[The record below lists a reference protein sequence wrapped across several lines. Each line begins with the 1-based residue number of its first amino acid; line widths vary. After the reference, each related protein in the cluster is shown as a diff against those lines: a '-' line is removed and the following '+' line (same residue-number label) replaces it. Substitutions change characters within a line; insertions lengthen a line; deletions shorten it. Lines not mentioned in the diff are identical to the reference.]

1 MLYLWTGT
9 CQSHHATKTS
19 PRCFYLCRM
28 AVGNPPQPTQFTCG
42 SSSFHELQWIF
53 PAILQERG
61 VGVVNMKL
69 NYKTWIGMLLLA
81 GTLFAG
87 APAAFSQVSIGI
99 QIGAPPPAQ
108 VVAVRPPS
116 PYPEDNAYVWVEG
129 YWYPSE
135 GHYAGTPS
143 DTTAPVTSLTSPT
156 SGATISE
163 TASLAASASDNVGV
177 TKVEFYANGSLKGT
191 DTTSPYSYS
200 LDTTTLTNASHSL
213 TTKAYDAAGNVGTS
227 AAVSMT
233 VSNAAPTTNATYY
246 VDQTAGNDANNGT
259 SPTTAWKNAPGMA
272 EYTGSGTLKPGD
284 TVYFDRGDTWLVN
297 GARGLW
303 LIGGVTY
310 IGDTWGTGTRATIR
324 SAVSN
329 DAGVVSF
336 RDDATQLT
344 IFQGFEV
351 DANHTISS
359 GIDLGHRYPILLTGA
374 TKRINNVVVHGVSS
388 NASAGQYKYGIIMS
402 SWPLSGTCSYTKGGS
417 GAAGNVANVEVLN
430 SKVYDISRT
439 GIALYP

>member
-1 MLYLWTGT
+1 M
-9 CQSHHATKTS
+9 
-19 PRCFYLCRM
+19 
-28 AVGNPPQPTQFTCG
+28 
-42 SSSFHELQWIF
+42 
-53 PAILQERG
+53 ILRSRG
-61 VGVVNMKL
+61 
-69 NYKTWIGMLLLA
+69 WAALLL
-81 GTLFAG
+81 GFALVG
-87 APAAFSQVSIGI
+87 KSS
-99 QIGAPPPAQ
+99 
-108 VVAVRPPS
+108 
-116 PYPEDNAYVWVEG
+116 
-129 YWYPSE
+129 
-135 GHYAGTPS
+135 
-143 DTTAPVTSLTSPT
+143 
-156 SGATISE
+156 AT
-163 TASLAASASDNVGV
+163 
-177 TKVEFYANGSLKGT
+177 
-191 DTTSPYSYS
+191 
-200 LDTTTLTNASHSL
+200 
-213 TTKAYDAAGNVGTS
+213 
-227 AAVSMT
+227 
-233 VSNAAPTTNATYY
+233 TYY
-246 VDQTAGNDANNGT
+246 VSSSGNDANNGT

-336 RDDATQLT
+336 RDDVTKLT

-439 GIALYP
+439 GIALYPGPCDGLEGIKNITVRGNEVYNTGTDAGTTGYGILTKGNVQDAYIEYNYVHDTSLAGVQISAVFHRIV